1 MEAHESLEADVERQL
16 MKRGL
21 APVPGALAFVHRGQ
35 AVRLEIG
42 ESVYRGLI
50 VTVHDT
56 AGRRRQFRSQDGQ
69 FDWDAIAS
77 AIVAIAERRHAD
89 RTGQRPSARPAPA
102 TAPFSI
108 QPAAAPGRMR
118 VNLSNMELDPV
129 AAMQLYVLLRQ
140 AGAVA

>member
-77 AIVAIAERRHAD
+77 AIVAIAERRH
-89 RTGQRPSARPAPA
+89 GQRPSARPAPA